1 MHPNETAL
9 RNGYAAM
16 AKGDGRQLAQLLDP
30 SAEWHIPVRSPLAG
44 MYKGL
49 DEIFKFW
56 KRVAEL
62 APGGLRLEVLDV
74 FAHDD
79 RGVVFVVGR
88 GARQGRSIEER
99 GVHVFEF
106 KAGKIKNARFFYED
120 QNACD
125 RFWSA

>member
-16 AKGDGRQLAQLLDP
+16 AKGDGRQLAQLLGL
-30 SAEWHIPVRSPLAG
+30 STEWHIPGRSPLAG
-44 MYKGL
+44 TYRGPA
-49 DEIFKFW
+49 EIFKFW

-62 APGGLRLEVLDV
+62 APGGLRLEILDA
-74 FAHDD
+74 FANDA

-88 GARQGRSIEER
+88 GARQGLSIEER

-106 KAGKIKNARFFYED
+106 DAGKVKNARFFYED
-120 QNACD
+120 QDAYD

>member
-1 MHPNETAL
+1 MHPNEKAL
-9 RNGYAAM
+9 RDGYAAM

-30 SAEWHIPVRSPLAG
+30 SAEWHIPGKSPLAG
-44 MYKGL
+44 TYKGL
-49 DEIFKFW
+49 DEVFGFW
-56 KRVAEL
+56 RRVAEL

-74 FAHDD
+74 FANED

-88 GARQGRSIEER
+88 GTRQGLVIEER

-106 KAGKIKNARFFYED
+106 SAGKAKHARFFYED
-120 QNACD
+120 QDAYD